1 MLQRAFNI
9 ESSSELQQP
18 RIFRGKDIVRQ
29 ARHGTAT
36 ARAVLAAD
44 LTGATIECVTAELA
58 TALAKANRL
67 YAAECRGMTEPEL
80 AAVEVGEIKL
90 SERIIRRRKPN
101 TQEVSDAKFVA
112 LVAERVDRAW
122 EVLEQLTRPN
132 CEL

>member
-1 MLQRAFNI
+1 MLQRISNI
-9 ESSSELQQP
+9 ESSTELQQP
-18 RIFRGKDIVRQ
+18 RVYRGKDVVRQ

-36 ARAVLAAD
+36 TRAVLAAD

-58 TALAKANRL
+58 TTLARANRL

-90 SERIIRRRKPN
+90 SERVIRRRRKPII
-101 TQEVSDAKFVA
+101 TDEEFDT
-112 LVAERVDRAW
+112 LVAERVDRVW
-122 EVLEQLTRPN
+122 TVLERLTRPN